1 MAAASFS
8 WIMFPAKAKMA
19 QELLEGYNNEFWL
32 LTWPSNSPDLNPI
45 EYLRDVL
52 DKQVRLMQAPPP
64 NLQDLKDLLLLLT
77 QICRLHHMQA
87 SDLTL

>member
-8 WIMFPAKAKMA
+8 QIMFPAKAKMA
-19 QELLEGYNNEFWL
+19 QELYNNEFWL